1 MQYYPITYCEPTRDE
16 FLGLKQGSISV
27 AEYERK
33 YTELSRYANVILAS
47 ESERCQRFFSVS
59 GDCHSCG
66 VEYNIREISREQRRF
81 TPGVKFS
88 SRQDFKNRSRGQASR
103 NMSYGSV
110 FQSQSQSIPNQ
121 SNRSTVRPQPSK
133 EFVAS
138 TVRRTPCT
146 SCGKNHRGHFKK
158 DYPQLNMIVQKD
170 QGVGSQTVE

>member
-1 MQYYPITYCEPTRDE
+1 M
-16 FLGLKQGSISV
+16 
-27 AEYERK
+27 
-33 YTELSRYANVILAS
+33 ELSRGAS
-47 ESERCQRFFSVS
+47 TT
-59 GDCHSCG
+59 CG
-66 VEYNIREISREQRRF
+66 FRGREQRRF

-146 SCGKNHRGHFKK
+146 SCGKNHRG
-158 DYPQLNMIVQKD
+158 QCL
-170 QGVGSQTVE
+170 VGASVCY